1 MAVIEYVDRAE
12 AENLASEANI
22 LVLTGLSILFV
33 FSNNRFVKTCNM
45 NSGNIILHKMALL
58 LMISFYVKNTQFF
71 KEISVWILFITDK
84 IF

>member
-1 MAVIEYVDRAE
+1 MDMAVIEYVDRAE

-22 LVLTGLSILFV
+22 LVLTGLSIFFV

-45 NSGNIILHKMALL
+45 KAKNFTFQQMALFSI
-58 LMISFYVKNTQFF
+58 IS
-71 KEISVWILFITDK
+71 